1 MWFGGIKLVV
11 GLCALRY
18 AQLPNSNYF
27 VQVYFLR
34 FEFYAKSAW
43 HRRILHMVVIPC
55 FTRQLL
61 KNIE

>member
-27 VQVYFLR
+27 VQVYFIR

-43 HRRILHMVVIPC
+43 HSRILHMVVIPC
-55 FTRQLL
+55 FT
-61 KNIE
+61 